1 MKVNP
6 ISVNPISGFPEW
18 LPNLKLAEQRIIN
31 SIREQYELFGF
42 TPIETAAVERME
54 VLKAKGGEDAHKQ
67 IFSLSNA
74 DDAGS
79 SLGLHFDLTVPIS
92 RYVTQHCEELI
103 FPFRR
108 YQIQK
113 VWRGEKAQKGR
124 FREFYQC
131 DIDIIGRNILDLIH
145 DAEIP
150 VIINLVFEKLGLNGY
165 KIHISNRKV
174 LAAFLLA
181 IGVIEAE
188 SDNIIKI
195 IDTLPNDGKETVVER
210 ILAKGL
216 TDAQV
221 TKVFDFLSCISIEQA
236 KQSMVDVNADLVG
249 IDELDQVVSNAI
261 ILGMPKE
268 KLILDLTIA
277 RGLDYYT
284 GTIYETFLD
293 GKKDWGSICSGGRFD
308 TLASYFST
316 HKFPGVGVSIG
327 LTRLFKMMVD
337 SGMVDV
343 SETTPTRVLVTCQ
356 DRQKYLSSYLG
367 LAKTLRTAGVPTE
380 VYFNHDSLRE
390 QIGYASSKGI
400 RFAIIA
406 GDTEFDNDTVMLKD
420 LLRKSQEQVTGDS
433 MVCTIKRK
441 LEA

>member
-1 MKVNP
+1 MK
-6 ISVNPISGFPEW
+6 VNPISGFPEW

-249 IDELDQVVSNAI
+249 IDELDQVVSNAL

-284 GTIYETFLD
+284 GTIYET
-293 GKKDWGSICSGGRFD
+293 
-308 TLASYFST
+308 
-316 HKFPGVGVSIG
+316 V
-327 LTRLFKMMVD
+327 
-337 SGMVDV
+337 
-343 SETTPTRVLVTCQ
+343 
-356 DRQKYLSSYLG
+356 
-367 LAKTLRTAGVPTE
+367 
-380 VYFNHDSLRE
+380 
-390 QIGYASSKGI
+390 
-400 RFAIIA
+400 
-406 GDTEFDNDTVMLKD
+406 
-420 LLRKSQEQVTGDS
+420 
-433 MVCTIKRK
+433 
-441 LEA
+441 